1 MFNKDFLKTLTI
13 MYVED
18 DDNIRNSL
26 GNILKKVFK
35 EVITCIDGKDGLSN
49 YKLYTQD
56 MDMQFDAIISDINM
70 PNMNGLEM
78 IKEIRKFDSEIPAIL
93 TTAHGEAN
101 YLMEAIKIGV
111 SGYTLK
117 PIDTKELL
125 MTIQKFCEIKRN
137 QRLIEQKEKELSE
150 YMDLINGI
158 ATIIKV
164 DQKDII
170 IHANEFFYTLAD
182 YEDEEDLI
190 NSNILLMI
198 HPDSIP
204 KEYKEMKNAIKN
216 GETWSGKLKYTTSKK
231 ENFFLRSTNIPR
243 KDPDTG
249 KIIGYTSIGFLADD
263 EEQEKK
269 ETMSKARRNILKQKQ
284 KVLHLNKE
292 VKKLK
297 HTKHISANNDTNSSF
312 VKEVLGT
319 ERKKALDLQ
328 KQIQYYESEIK
339 VLKDKLVNIADIEL
353 AKRHG
358 ALKQINELKKENAL
372 LRDSLI
378 TAETKLNALQPK
390 PKYVE

>member
-1 MFNKDFLKTLTI
+1 MFNKDFLKTLTV

-18 DDNIRNSL
+18 DENIRTSL

-35 EVITCIDGKDGLSN
+35 EVITCVDGKDGISN
-49 YKLYTQD
+49 FKLYTQD
-56 MDMQFDAIISDINM
+56 MDIEFDAVISDINM

-78 IKEIRKFDSEIPAIL
+78 IKEIRELDADIPVVL

-101 YLMEAIKIGV
+101 YLMEAIKVNV

-125 MTIQKFCEIKRN
+125 MTVQKFCEIKKN
-137 QRLIEQKEKELSE
+137 QRVIKEKEEELSE

-164 DQKDII
+164 DSKDVIS
-170 IHANEFFYTLAD
+170 HTNQFFTTVAD
-182 YEDEEDLI
+182 YDENELTG
-190 NSNILLMI
+190 SNIILAI

-204 KEYKEMKNAIKN
+204 TAYKEMKQYMKT
-216 GETWSGKLKYTTSKK
+216 GDTWTGKLKYITKNK
-231 ENFFLRSTNIPR
+231 EIFHLRSTNIPT

-249 KIIGYTSIGFLADD
+249 KYSGYTSIGFLADD

-269 ETMSKARRNILKQKQ
+269 ETMTKTRQNILGERQKI
-284 KVLHLNKE
+284 LNLNKE
-292 VKKLK
+292 VKTLK
-297 HTKHISANNDTNSSF
+297 HTKKSTNTADGSSLF
-312 VKEVLGT
+312 VKEALGS
-319 ERKKALDLQ
+319 ERKKSSDQQ
-328 KQIQYYESEIK
+328 KQIQHYEYEIS
-339 VLKDKLVNIADIEL
+339 VLKDKLINIADIEI
-353 AKRHG
+353 AKRQG
-358 ALKQINELKKENAL
+358 ALKQINDLKKENAL

-378 TAETKLNALQPK
+378 TSESKLNAMKPK